1 MEKRILPCKQPAIK
15 QIRENKDKPFF
26 PTDKDGN
33 IIPGTYGTPVGEV
46 KIRKIEAPKSF
57 DVISL
62 ARSMNSDFASKTK
75 ELFNPEVEAVKEAIE
90 TGTYVAYRPVEKP
103 WDQQD
108 CQRVC
113 STSRCFC
120 GHLLNQHEKFTGKQ
134 TFLKCEQ
141 TGCICK
147 GFKDFD
153 RNTYRVKC
161 KCKHTHEEHI
171 ADPVPYRCKAK
182 GCSCSGFTSAF
193 LCSACDKR
201 WNEHQTVFETEMERK
216 VEGRPVGEAW
226 FPFAE
231 LPELAKIA
239 LTGVDNPGIQTLAD
253 ALPSESRKKLLDQ
266 ENPRGLPPPPSPS
279 RRNK

>member
-1 MEKRILPCKQPAIK
+1 
-15 QIRENKDKPFF
+15 
-26 PTDKDGN
+26 
-33 IIPGTYGTPVGEV
+33 
-46 KIRKIEAPKSF
+46 
-57 DVISL
+57 
-62 ARSMNSDFASKTK
+62 MNSDFASKTK

-147 GFKDFD
+147 GFKFIPNRPEEVGEFWLIKRRDFD

-216 VEGRPVGEAW
+216 VEGRPVGKL
-226 FPFAE
+226 FSVCIF
-231 LPELAKIA
+231 LKIRYQCSRS
-239 LTGVDNPGIQTLAD
+239 LFITLIASTSSYII
-253 ALPSESRKKLLDQ
+253 LS
-266 ENPRGLPPPPSPS
+266 
-279 RRNK
+279 